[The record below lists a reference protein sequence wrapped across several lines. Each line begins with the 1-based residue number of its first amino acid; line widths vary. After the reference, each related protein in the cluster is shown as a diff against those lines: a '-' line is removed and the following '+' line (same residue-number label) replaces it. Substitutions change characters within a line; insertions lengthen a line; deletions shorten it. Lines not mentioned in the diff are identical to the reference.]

1 MARIERRCTRC
12 GAFDDRES
20 WSSGEEAS
28 SKGAFDKPWTCT
40 TCAWTEFDLEDKDA
54 QQAKEPATSA

>member
-1 MARIERRCTRC
+1 MAHIERRCTRC

-20 WSSGEEAS
+20 WSSSDDAS
-28 SKGAFDKPWTCT
+28 KNAFEKPWTCT

-54 QQAKEPATSA
+54 QGAQEPATSA